1 MHRLSAFSLVRAA
14 VAAGALVACSA
25 LAPPSAAAADGQTY
39 VMKLATA
46 TLNDAQH
53 EWMKRYA
60 AMVEKDSGGRIKAQL
75 YPASQLGSIP
85 REIEG
90 TQFGAIQGW
99 IGPPEFLIGVDERF
113 EIMTAPGLFKN
124 PEHAIRTADD
134 PTLSK
139 LILGFGANKGLVGI
153 SLFISAP
160 TSIVTH
166 KPVHDLSGFKGLK
179 LRTLASKFEN
189 EQVNRLGA
197 TPVAMSLG
205 DVLPALQQG
214 AIDGAV
220 AQVAIFTTMHYYDAA
235 KYVTETNQRYI
246 FSVAEMSQ
254 KWLATLPPD
263 LQKIIRDDGAK
274 LGPEVSPW
282 AVTFYQQQRKVWVAN
297 GGQLISLPPAEEAAM
312 MKSLSTIGETL
323 TQSKPALHAAYETLV
338 AAAKRTQ

>member
-1 MHRLSAFSLVRAA
+1 MACL
-14 VAAGALVACSA
+14 ALT
-25 LAPPSAAAADGQTY
+25 PHSAAAADGQTY
-39 VMKLATA
+39 LMKLSTA

-53 EWMKRYA
+53 EWMKRFA
-60 AMVEKDSGGRIKAQL
+60 AMVEKDSGGRIKAQI

-85 REIEG
+85 RQIEG

-99 IGPPEFLIGVDERF
+99 VGPPEFLIGVDERF
-113 EIMTAPGLFKN
+113 EIMTAPGLFEN
-124 PEHAIRTADD
+124 PDHAIRTAND
-134 PTLSK
+134 PELRK
-139 LILGFGANKGLVGI
+139 MILGFGANKGLTGI

-160 TSIVTH
+160 TSIVTR
-166 KPVHDLSGFKGLK
+166 KPVRDLAGFKGLK

-189 EQVNRLGA
+189 EQVYRLGA

-214 AIDGAV
+214 AVDGAV

-235 KYVTETNQRYI
+235 KYITETNQRYI

-274 LGPEVSPW
+274 LGPEISPW
-282 AVTFYQQQRKVWVAN
+282 AVAFYQQQRKVWVDK

-312 MKSLSTIGETL
+312 MKSLSNIGNDL
-323 TQSKPALHAAYETLV
+323 TKSKPALHAAYETLV